1 VMESV
6 TFDGKVYG
14 IPSDSMQPVV
24 LFYNKKLFSE
34 AGVQPPKTWDDLLAL
49 VDTFKAKGIA
59 PFSLGGQSKWPNL
72 MWEEYLVDRIGG
84 PQVFKDIE
92 AGKPNAW
99 SHPAVLQAN
108 QMIQELVDR
117 GAFVKGFSSIAFDTG
132 QATAL
137 LYTGKAAM
145 HLMGTWEY
153 PGIQTA
159 APNFIKDGSLG
170 WATFPTVPGGKGDP
184 KNVVGN
190 PANFYSV
197 SAKANDKDK
206 AVAIEY
212 LSKGVM
218 SESYIDNLLKGGA
231 VPPVEGLESK
241 LAGAENPEWLQFSYE
256 LAKDA
261 PSFQLSWDQALS
273 PGQAD
278 ALLTNLDRLFLKQIT
293 PEQFSDNMNKA
304 GK

>member
-1 VMESV
+1 
-6 TFDGKVYG
+6 
-14 IPSDSMQPVV
+14 MQPVV

-34 AGVQPPKTWDDLLAL
+34 AGVQPPKTWDDLLNL
-49 VDTFKAKGIA
+49 VKVFNDKGIT

-99 SHPAVLQAN
+99 SHPAVLKAN
-108 QMIQELVDR
+108 QMIQQLVDA
-117 GAFVKGFSSIAFDTG
+117 GGFAKGFSSIAFDTG

-153 PGIQTA
+153 QGIQTS
-159 APNFIKDGSLG
+159 APQFIKDGSLG

-184 KNVVGN
+184 NNVVGN

-197 SAKANDKDK
+197 SAKANANDK

-212 LSKGVM
+212 LNKGVM
-218 SESYIDNLLKGGA
+218 SESYIDNVLKGGSA
-231 VPPVEGLESK
+231 PPVEGLEEK
-241 LAGAENPEWLQFSYE
+241 LTAGENPEWLQFQYS

-261 PSFQLSWDQALS
+261 PSFQLSWDQAL
-273 PGQAD
+273 PPAQAD
-278 ALLTNLDRLFLKQIT
+278 ALLTNLDQLFLKQIT